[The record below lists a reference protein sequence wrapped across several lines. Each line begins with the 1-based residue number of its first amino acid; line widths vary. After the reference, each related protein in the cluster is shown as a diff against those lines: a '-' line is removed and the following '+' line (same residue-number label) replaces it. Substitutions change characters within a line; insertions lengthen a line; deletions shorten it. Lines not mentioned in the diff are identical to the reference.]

1 MDAMILAAGRG
12 ERLRPLTDHTP
23 KPLLQ
28 AGGRSLIE
36 YHVAALAAAGIRI
49 IVINI
54 AHLGEQIVAALGD
67 GAKWGVDIRYSH
79 ERAGALETAGGI
91 IHALPLF
98 ECDRFVVINAD
109 IFTDYAIEAL
119 ADTPKSAVHLV
130 MVPNP
135 AHHPDGDFRLDGD
148 RVTSIESGAGTA
160 VTYAGIGLYQR
171 EFFTG
176 YGSERCPLGPLLGSA
191 VAAGHVRGTYYDGYW
206 MDIGTPERLQAL
218 RRYLRDEAD

>member
-1 MDAMILAAGRG
+1 MILAAGRG
-12 ERLRPLTDHTP
+12 ERMRPLTDHTP
-23 KPLLQ
+23 KSLLQ

-67 GAKWGVDIRYSH
+67 GTRWGVEIRYSH

-91 IHALPLF
+91 VHALPLF
-98 ECDRFVVINAD
+98 DSERFVVINAD
-109 IFTDYAIEAL
+109 IFTDYAIKAL
-119 ADTPKSAVHLV
+119 ADTPTSAAHLV

-148 RVTSIESGAGTA
+148 RVTPLDSGAGTA
-160 VTYAGIGLYQR
+160 ATFAGIGLCHR

-176 YGSERCPLGPLLGSA
+176 YGPGRRPLGPLLRAA
-191 VAAGHVRGTYYDGYW
+191 VAAGHISGEYHDGYW
-206 MDIGTPERLQAL
+206 MDVGTPERLHDL
-218 RRYLRDEAD
+218 RRYLGEEMD